1 MKKEKNKTSLRV
13 TRILFGILEIVIA
26 VIAFINVGFIS
37 KFLTFVL
44 AYLFGAIYF
53 LVSIFLFLDGL
64 NRIFIR
70 KKIKIIS
77 LTGVILLFLGLTIGL
92 SQSDGLNMSNF
103 FSFYNDL
110 VSSIKSSNFAFT
122 SFGDIVSSLNGGF
135 VGYFFSAALTILS
148 FSFLLAETWWQSL
161 LSKV

>member
-103 FSFYNDL
+103 FSFFPWN
-110 VSSIKSSNFAFT
+110 
-122 SFGDIVSSLNGGF
+122 
-135 VGYFFSAALTILS
+135 LTVNKII
-148 FSFLLAETWWQSL
+148 F
-161 LSKV
+161 